1 MTSAKT
7 KLPRLIIVDDEPVIL
22 SLLCSVF
29 EDQPY
34 QVVSCK
40 DGKSAWAA
48 MDDGVDILLTD
59 KNLPDINGLE
69 LTERAKALQ
78 PDAEVIIL
86 TGYASLDT
94 ALLAMKMGVFDYI
107 VKPPKDLFEVRRKV
121 GQART
126 KQALFRENRQLVSD
140 LRDKNED
147 LSAAMTEL
155 KQIQSSL
162 IQAEKLAGIG
172 TLAAG
177 VAHEVSS
184 PLFGIMGLAEAMTD
198 EEDLNTVHEYARE
211 IVGYSRSIK
220 EIVVELTGYSR
231 MNRGDF
237 LTTVNLLSL
246 VNDAVRLITR
256 TVPGTAEL
264 YTIDIAEDIYF
275 LAKTTELQQVF
286 VNLLKNAADA
296 VVARHGAQGGRVW
309 VYAEVLAD
317 RTVQIQV
324 SDNGGGIPEDKISV
338 VFDPFYTTKAP
349 GQGTGLGLNIV
360 YRIITKHQGSIV
372 VESELNGGAMFTIV
386 MPAIDEPNEAE

>member
-1 MTSAKT
+1 
-7 KLPRLIIVDDEPVIL
+7 LIIVDDEPVIL

-34 QVVSCK
+34 QVISCK

-126 KQALFRENRQLVSD
+126 KQVLFRENRQLVSD

-147 LSAAMTEL
+147 LNAAMTEL
-155 KQIQSSL
+155 RQMQASL

-264 YTIDIAEDIYF
+264 YTVDIAEDICF

-309 VYAEVLAD
+309 VYAEVLAGG
-317 RTVQIQV
+317 TVQIQV
-324 SDNGGGIPEDKISV
+324 SDNGGGIPEDKLPL

>member
-34 QVVSCK
+34 QVISCK

-126 KQALFRENRQLVSD
+126 KQVLFRENRQLVSD

-147 LSAAMTEL
+147 LNAAMTEL
-155 KQIQSSL
+155 KQMQASL

-264 YTIDIAEDIYF
+264 YTVDIAEDICF

-309 VYAEVLAD
+309 VYAEVLAGG
-317 RTVQIQV
+317 TVQIQV
-324 SDNGGGIPEDKISV
+324 SDNGGGIPEDKLPL

>member
-126 KQALFRENRQLVSD
+126 KQVLFRENRQLVSD

-147 LSAAMTEL
+147 LNAAMTEL
-155 KQIQSSL
+155 KQMQASL

-264 YTIDIAEDIYF
+264 YTVDIAEDICF

-309 VYAEVLAD
+309 VYAEVLAGG
-317 RTVQIQV
+317 TVQIQV
-324 SDNGGGIPEDKISV
+324 SDNGGGIPEDKLPL

-386 MPAIDEPNEAE
+386 MPAIDEPNEVE

>member
-246 VNDAVRLITR
+246 VNDVVRLITR

>member
-34 QVVSCK
+34 QVVSCR

-147 LSAAMTEL
+147 LNAAMTEL
-155 KQIQSSL
+155 KQMQANL

-198 EEDLNTVHEYARE
+198 EVDLNAVHEYARE

-231 MNRGDF
+231 MNKGDF

-264 YTIDIAEDIYF
+264 YTVDIAEDIYF

-324 SDNGGGIPEDKISV
+324 SDNGGGIPEDKLPL

-360 YRIITKHQGSIV
+360 YRIITKHLGSIV

-386 MPAIDEPNEAE
+386 MPAMDEANEAE

>member
-147 LSAAMTEL
+147 LGAAMTEL

-246 VNDAVRLITR
+246 VNDVVRLITR

>member
-34 QVVSCK
+34 QLVSCK

-126 KQALFRENRQLVSD
+126 KQALSRENRQLVSD

-147 LSAAMTEL
+147 LNAAMTEL
-155 KQIQSSL
+155 KQMQASL

-256 TVPGTAEL
+256 TVPGTSDL
-264 YTIDIAEDIYF
+264 YTVDIAEDIYF

-324 SDNGGGIPEDKISV
+324 SDNGGGIPEDKLPL

>member
-140 LRDKNED
+140 LRDKNQD

-264 YTIDIAEDIYF
+264 YTIDVAEDIYF
-275 LAKTTELQQVF
+275 LAKTTEMQQVF

-317 RTVQIQV
+317 RRVQIQV

-372 VESELNGGAMFTIV
+372 VESELNDGAMFTIV